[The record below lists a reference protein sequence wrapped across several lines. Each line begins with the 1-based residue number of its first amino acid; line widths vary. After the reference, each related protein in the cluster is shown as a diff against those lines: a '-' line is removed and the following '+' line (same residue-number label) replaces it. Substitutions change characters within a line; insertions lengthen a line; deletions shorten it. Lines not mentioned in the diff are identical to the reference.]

1 MTNLPHPPVT
11 LELLTEGTRQTKY
24 PHKLYFH
31 RTFTF
36 FKSILQMH
44 LDCINLWIG
53 YFKMHKEKK

>member
-36 FKSILQMH
+36 FFNLYFR
-44 LDCINLWIG
+44 CI
-53 YFKMHKEKK
+53 